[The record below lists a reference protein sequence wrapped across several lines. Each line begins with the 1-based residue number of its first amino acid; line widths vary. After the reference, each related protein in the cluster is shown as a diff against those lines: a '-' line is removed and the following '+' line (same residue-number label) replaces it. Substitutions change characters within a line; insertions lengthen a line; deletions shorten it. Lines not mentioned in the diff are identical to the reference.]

1 MLNAEV
7 QNPFHAG
14 ELEAQTRAGVGNVAK
29 WAGGFIRDFMPA
41 QHRNF
46 YTSLPF
52 LVMSGSDLEGRTWI
66 TLVDGE
72 EGFIQSPDVRSL
84 TLNTKIDDQ
93 DPLAQSFSAG
103 ADVGVIGIE
112 MATRRRNRFSGHVKK
127 SDTGYSIDIRQT
139 FGNCPQYIHEREWRG
154 WPTINR
160 EKQSNAQTFCSLR

>member
-52 LVMSGSDLEGRTWI
+52 LVMSRLRIWRGAHGSRWWMAKK
-66 TLVDGE
+66 V
-72 EGFIQSPDVRSL
+72 
-84 TLNTKIDDQ
+84 
-93 DPLAQSFSAG
+93 SFSPP
-103 ADVGVIGIE
+103 
-112 MATRRRNRFSGHVKK
+112 R
-127 SDTGYSIDIRQT
+127 
-139 FGNCPQYIHEREWRG
+139 
-154 WPTINR
+154 
-160 EKQSNAQTFCSLR
+160 